1 LLCAGRFGRAG
12 ALAMLPRLLLGR
24 HLGHPRVQ
32 TRRFRQLHLRAARPL
47 PLAAD
52 GEPMAAVSELR
63 VVVLHGAL
71 RVVRA

>member
-1 LLCAGRFGRAG
+1 MRSAA
-12 ALAMLPRLLLGR
+12 PR
-24 HLGHPRVQ
+24 PAS
-32 TRRFRQLHLRAARPL
+32 AAPVVY
-47 PLAAD
+47 PDSD